1 MNIETEAIISLLK
14 LTREGPVSHE
24 TIKCDAKM
32 PSSTIRG
39 LLQTLQNDRLI
50 NVQENMIETDALNRL
65 KLAVR
70 AVQSGA
76 DLERVS
82 RLLQWQEFE
91 AIAAY
96 GFEHNGY
103 HAFRNV
109 HFKHEERRYEIDI
122 AACQRQLIVCADCKH
137 WKRGLAPSALNKA
150 VEEQVQRTFA
160 LAEALPSPKIRIS
173 FPLKGSI
180 TFVPAILTLIPAR
193 LKFCDDVP
201 VVPVLQSQDF
211 LNELPGHVHT
221 LRHFQKKMERFKTLG

>member
-24 TIKCDAKM
+24 AIKRDARM
-32 PSSTIRG
+32 PSSTIRS
-39 LLQTLQNDRLI
+39 LLQELQNDGLI
-50 NVQENMIETDALNRL
+50 KVQENMIEADALDRL

-103 HAFRNV
+103 HVFRNV
-109 HFKHEERRYEIDI
+109 HFKHDERRYEIDI
-122 AACQRQLIVCADCKH
+122 AACQKQLIVCADCKH
-137 WKRGLAPSALNKA
+137 WKRGLTPSVLNKV
-150 VEEQVQRTFA
+150 VEEQVQRTSA
-160 LAEALPSPKIRIS
+160 LVEALPSPKIKITFS
-173 FPLKGSI
+173 LEGSI

-201 VVPVLQSQDF
+201 VVPVFQSQDF
-211 LNELPGHVHT
+211 LNELHGHVHA
-221 LRHFQKKMERFKTLG
+221 LKHFRKKMECFKTLG

>member
-14 LTREGPVSHE
+14 LSREGPVSHE
-24 TIKCDAKM
+24 ALKLDAKM
-32 PSSTIRG
+32 PSSTIRR
-39 LLQTLQNDRLI
+39 LLQKLQNDGLI
-50 NVQENMIETDALNRL
+50 NVEENKVEADALNRL

-103 HAFRNV
+103 HVFRNV
-109 HFKHEERRYEIDI
+109 HFKHDERRYEIDI
-122 AACQRQLIVCADCKH
+122 AACQGQLMVCADCKH
-137 WKRGLAPSALNKA
+137 WKRGLAASVLNKV
-150 VEEQVQRTFA
+150 VEEQVQRTCA
-160 LAEALPSPKIRIS
+160 LAEALPNPKIKIS
-173 FPLKGSI
+173 FSLKGSM
-180 TFVPAILTLIPAR
+180 TFVPAILTLVPAR

-201 VVPVLQSQDF
+201 VVSVLQSQDF
-211 LNELPGHVHT
+211 LNELPGHVHG
-221 LRHFQKKMERFKTLG
+221 LKHFQKKMERFKTLG